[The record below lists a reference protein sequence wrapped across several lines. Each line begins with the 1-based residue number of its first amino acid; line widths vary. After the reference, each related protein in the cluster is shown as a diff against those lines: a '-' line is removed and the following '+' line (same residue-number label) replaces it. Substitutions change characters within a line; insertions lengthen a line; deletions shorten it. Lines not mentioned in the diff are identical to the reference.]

1 MGQVASRGTDQ
12 HDEFMCL
19 GAVEDAV
26 GSNGFP
32 EVFVDVVVS
41 TAVDGKERREGRG
54 GRTCEQSQVCVC
66 ER

>member
-54 GRTCEQSQVCVC
+54 GERVSRVRCVCV
-66 ER
+66 